1 MKHSIYLGL
10 GSNVGD
16 RVEFIAAAIRGIT
29 DFESTV
35 VDAVSN
41 VYQTEPVGDVEQ
53 NDFLNLAVSVQT
65 DLSYQQFHQKMKWLE
80 KEIGRTDSEHWG
92 PREID
97 IDLLLFDSL
106 VINTDDL
113 RIPHG
118 EIIQRKFVLKPLSEI
133 APNKV
138 HPIEHKTIEELYN
151 ETTDSYGVLYS
162 ELHMIQ
168 LQTRPSDIRY
178 IAIEGV
184 IGAGK
189 TSLAKMITE
198 RLQAKLVLEKFE
210 ENPFLTKFYEDQEHY
225 AFQTQIF
232 FLLSRYKQQ
241 QELFQGDLFYNFL
254 VSDYIFDKDKIFAYL
269 TLQDDELKLY
279 ETLISTIEKN
289 IPTPDLVVYLQS
301 STERLMGNIK
311 QRGRSFEENMSE
323 EYIKDLNE
331 AYNYF
336 FFRYKNAP
344 LLIINSTEIDFVN
357 EPHDFE
363 DLLEQ
368 ILKIDKAPVEY
379 YNPKTRGKG

>member
-1 MKHSIYLGL
+1 
-10 GSNVGD
+10 
-16 RVEFIAAAIRGIT
+16 
-29 DFESTV
+29 
-35 VDAVSN
+35 
-41 VYQTEPVGDVEQ
+41 
-53 NDFLNLAVSVQT
+53 
-65 DLSYQQFHQKMKWLE
+65 
-80 KEIGRTDSEHWG
+80 
-92 PREID
+92 
-97 IDLLLFDSL
+97 
-106 VINTDDL
+106 
-113 RIPHG
+113 
-118 EIIQRKFVLKPLSEI
+118 
-133 APNKV
+133 
-138 HPIEHKTIEELYN
+138 
-151 ETTDSYGVLYS
+151 
-162 ELHMIQ
+162 MIQ

-311 QRGRSFEENMSE
+311 QRGRSFEENMSG

-336 FFRYKNAP
+336 FFRYKSAP

-357 EPHDFE
+357 KPDDFE

-368 ILKIDKAPVEY
+368 ILKTDKAPVEY
-379 YNPKTRGKG
+379 YNPKTRGK